1 MKKIRQKGFTLLEI
15 LVAVFIIG
23 IISVIMVRG
32 LQIVISTKNNLER
45 NDAQMQQLNLTM
57 SFLAGDMHN
66 LINRP
71 ITQANGQS
79 VAAVLMHDD
88 ATETLEF
95 SRGGVSNPLARER
108 STVQRDA
115 YQLKNGELI
124 RVTWPVLDQVSHSIP
139 TSRTLLKNITYI
151 KWEFLGN
158 DNRFY
163 TGWPATGASN
173 QPLPKA
179 VQVTFTIKKLGTVK
193 RFFVVGNSISHSATM
208 PLRQRK

>member
-1 MKKIRQKGFTLLEI
+1 MKIRKQQGFTLLEI

-23 IISVIMVRG
+23 IISVIMMRG
-32 LQIVISTKNNLER
+32 LQIVISTKDNLER
-45 NDAQMQQLNLTM
+45 NDTQMQQLNLTM
-57 SFLAGDMHN
+57 SLLAGDMRN

-71 ITQANGQS
+71 VLQANGQS
-79 VAAVLMHDD
+79 IAAVMMHDD

-95 SRGGVSNPLARER
+95 SRGGVSNPLAHHR

-115 YQLKNGELI
+115 YHVKNGSLT
-124 RVTWPVLDQVSHSIP
+124 RVTWPVLDQVINSTP
-139 TSRTLLKNITYI
+139 TSRILLKNVTYI

-163 TGWPATGASN
+163 PGWPVTGAYN

-179 VQVTFTIKKLGTVK
+179 VQVTFTLRKLGTIK
-193 RFFVVGNSISHSATM
+193 RLFVVGNSTPPSAIV
-208 PLRQRK
+208 PLTQR